1 MGLNIDQQL
10 RTAKAQIKAGHADEA
25 RVTLLQ
31 ALDVYPDNA
40 RLLTGLAEA
49 QKLLTGLPTYGFGP
63 PHMQHFL
70 SVKARFGLGLAV
82 EEIAAAVK
90 LNPKHPWP
98 KGILGGAL
106 LEAGMLPAAIIQLR
120 RALKLDPKF
129 KEASLNLA
137 NALGLAGETE
147 QSLAVLDAALGHHPD
162 FAAALRMK
170 GHALMH
176 LKQGE
181 AAAEVLD
188 RYLAVKPGDVE
199 AKIDLGVGLGYCD
212 SERAAAVLAEVL
224 AAHPDNLRAM
234 SNLGNAYLA
243 LGNLP
248 KAIELLEETLRR
260 NPKSTIS
267 FFNLCRARD
276 FVAGDPLIAQM
287 QALEG
292 DAALGDEEQTALHFG
307 LAKAL
312 EDIGDVDESFRH
324 LKAGNDRIQAAS
336 NYDLSKDA
344 AVLDD
349 QRKRFAAGAGV
360 ALPADPNLRRR
371 PIFVLGMMRS
381 GTTLMEQI
389 LSSHPLVTGAGELSV
404 LPRLAQTEVLKS
416 SGPLDEA
423 ALRRVRGGYLEVIDA
438 QPGDEP
444 YVIDK
449 LPANFRLIGLIRK
462 ALPEAIIL
470 HMRRDP
476 VAVCWSIY
484 KNHFTQTGNG
494 YANSLQDT
502 MGFYDLYEGVMA
514 EWRADYPGEFLDVD
528 YEALTRDPGTNIR
541 AVLDYCGLPFD
552 PACLAP
558 QDNKREI
565 RTASVRQVRS
575 GIYQGSSDKWRGFA
589 PYLAPLIEHF
599 GKTKA

>member
-49 QKLLTGLPTYGFGP
+49 QKLLTGLPTQGFGQ
-63 PHMQHFL
+63 PHLQHFL
-70 SVKARFGLGLAV
+70 NVKARFGLGLAV

-90 LNPKHPWP
+90 LNPKNPWP

-106 LEAGMLPAAIIQLR
+106 LEAKMLPAAIIQLR
-120 RALKLDPKF
+120 GALKLDPKF

-137 NALGLAGETE
+137 NALGLAGEKE

-162 FAAALRMK
+162 FLAAMRMK

-176 LKQGE
+176 LRQGE
-181 AAAEVLD
+181 PAAEVLE
-188 RYLAVKPGDVE
+188 RYLAAKPGDVE
-199 AKIDLGVGLGYCD
+199 AKIDLGVGLGYYD
-212 SERAAAVLAEVL
+212 SERAVAVLSEVL

-234 SNLGNAYLA
+234 ANLGNAYLS
-243 LGNLP
+243 LGNMP

-267 FFNLCRARD
+267 FFNLGRARD

-292 DAALGDEEQTALHFG
+292 DAALDEEEKTALHFG

-324 LKAGNDRIQAAS
+324 LKAGNDRTKDVAK
-336 NYDLSKDA
+336 YDLAKDA
-344 AVLDD
+344 TVFADLS
-349 QRKRFAAGAGV
+349 KRFAAGAGV
-360 ALPADPNLRRR
+360 TLPVDPNLPRR

-381 GTTLMEQI
+381 GTSLMEQI

-404 LPRLAQTEVLKS
+404 MPRLVNAEYVKC
-416 SGPLDEA
+416 SGPFDEA
-423 ALRRVRGGYLEVIDA
+423 TLRRIRDAYLQVIDA

-449 LPANFRLIGLIRK
+449 LPANFRFVGLIRK

-484 KNHFTQTGNG
+484 KNHFTQAGNG
-494 YANSLQDT
+494 YAHSLEDT
-502 MGFYDLYEGVMA
+502 AGFYDLYETMMA
-514 EWRADYPGEFLDVD
+514 GWRADYPGEFMDVD
-528 YEALTRDPGTNIR
+528 YEALTRDPETNIR

-558 QDNKREI
+558 QDNKREV

-599 GKTKA
+599 GKTKG